1 MERGAS
7 RGAQWASQRTVFG
20 ESCSGWGIFG
30 KKESYQKRSFR
41 NPLVSLGTFTVKSP
55 TVFQPS
61 GVQVLRLLL
70 EASLDLK
77 VALVMSGFQILSSE

>member
-1 MERGAS
+1 MGQPEDCAWRELLRVGNLWEKRS
-7 RGAQWASQRTVFG
+7 L
-20 ESCSGWGIFG
+20 
-30 KKESYQKRSFR
+30 YQKRSFR

-77 VALVMSGFQILSSE
+77 VALVMSGFQTLSSE

>member
-1 MERGAS
+1 MERA
-7 RGAQWASQRTVFG
+7 AQGR
-20 ESCSGWGIFG
+20 ESLG
-30 KKESYQKRSFR
+30 KKSLYQKRSFR

-70 EASLDLK
+70 EPSLDLK
-77 VALVMSGFQILSSE
+77 VALVMSGFQTLSSE